1 MSTWC
6 FGSCIVSL
14 YVRPDRTS
22 SYLSSVNGILIHLL
36 ILYLTNTV
44 SDLSVWEKWIVKK
57 TKELHVKQLEEQQ
70 RKVSILLL
78 F

>member
-1 MSTWC
+1 MN
-6 FGSCIVSL
+6 
-14 YVRPDRTS
+14 R
-22 SYLSSVNGILIHLL
+22 ILINLL

-57 TKELHVKQLEEQQ
+57 TKELHVKQLEERQ
-70 RKVSILLL
+70 RKVSILPL